1 MENTPQTPLLA
12 EELRFYGLPPESAS
26 LIRSKDGV
34 TVARVRTGEGT
45 AILKCFEN
53 EAFRREITNYGILK
67 ECGIPTIRV
76 LGKSGRS
83 ILLEDLASSDTW
95 RLAQEEDLRSPSV
108 IRAIAKWYRI
118 LHAQGRGY
126 VKKHG
131 AGMYEEWDLIT
142 PENIR
147 AVREKFGLEGSSGL
161 QEFTRRYEEIRGM
174 MDSAPR
180 TITYNDFYYTNL
192 AVRKDLT
199 QALMFDY
206 NLLGKGICAS
216 DIRNVTC
223 WFTDEGR
230 DLFLSE
236 YGEADRRLM
245 LLDDIC
251 SPVVSLCSAMKRG
264 IFPSWAKGA
273 IRDLDG
279 LPALTARLFM

>member
-1 MENTPQTPLLA
+1 MESTEHTLLA
-12 EELRFYGLPPESAS
+12 EELRFYGLQPEDAS
-26 LIRSKDGV
+26 LIRSKDGAA
-34 TVARVRTGEGT
+34 VARVRTGKGT

-67 ECGIPTIRV
+67 GCGIPTIRV
-76 LGKSGRS
+76 LGKSSRS

-95 RLAQEEDLRSPSV
+95 RLAEEEDLRSPSV
-108 IRAIAKWYRI
+108 IRAIAKWYKT
-118 LHAQGRGY
+118 LHAQGSGY

-147 AVREKFGLEGSSGL
+147 AIKEKYGLDGNRGLE
-161 QEFTRRYEEIRGM
+161 EFTLRYGEIRES
-174 MDSAPR
+174 MDLAPR

-199 QALMFDY
+199 EAVMFDY

-223 WFTDEGR
+223 WFSDENR

-236 YGEADRRLM
+236 YGETDGRLM

-251 SPVVSLCSAMKRG
+251 SPVVSLCSAMKRD
-264 IFPSWAKGA
+264 IFPSWAEGA
-273 IRDLDG
+273 IRDLVK
-279 LPALTARLFM
+279 LPPLIARLLG